1 MAEITNTY
9 GYDENKYLFSS
20 SSFLATNLQ
29 IIFFGI
35 ENSILISLDS
45 SEVNNFFING
55 NPAVLVQFGNES
67 LPNTVF
73 AKNPTFAGA
82 TIDAVGYSS
91 AATYQF
97 WS

>member
-9 GYDENKYLFSS
+9 GYDENKYVFSS
-20 SSFLATNLQ
+20 SSLLETNLE

-35 ENSILISLDS
+35 EDGVLISLDS
-45 SEVNNFFING
+45 SEVNNFLING
-55 NPAVLVQFGNES
+55 NPAVLVEFGSES
-67 LPNTVF
+67 LPTTVF